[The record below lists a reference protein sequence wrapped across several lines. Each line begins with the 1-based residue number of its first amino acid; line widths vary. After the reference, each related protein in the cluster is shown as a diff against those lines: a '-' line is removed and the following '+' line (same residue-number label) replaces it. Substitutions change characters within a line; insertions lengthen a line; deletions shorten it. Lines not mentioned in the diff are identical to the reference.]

1 MFKIVTI
8 PGDGIGAE
16 VVASAVQVINALE
29 EKHRLEISIEE
40 HLFGGASYDV
50 HGEMLTGET
59 LEACKNCDAV
69 LLGAVGGPK
78 WENLPH
84 EKKPEAALLRIRKE
98 LGLFANFRP
107 AKVYDALVNAS
118 SLKPDILSGTDFM
131 VIRELTGG
139 IYFGQPRGYDEI
151 KGWNTMVYEKY
162 EVERIA
168 RLAFETAMKREKR
181 LVSIDKAHVL
191 DCSQFWRNI
200 VHEVHKDFPEVEL
213 SDMYVDN
220 AAMQVVRDPKQFDV
234 IVTKNLFGDILSDIS
249 GMITGSLGMLPSASI
264 GSKHALYEPIH
275 GSAPDIAGQNKAN
288 PIATIASVAMM
299 FEHSFS
305 MQYIADDIYKAIEK
319 TLESGMRTADIANP
333 GDSVASTTEITDAI
347 TANLEVS

>member
-8 PGDGIGAE
+8 PGDGIGPE
-16 VVASAVQVINALE
+16 VVTSAVQVIDTLKK
-29 EKHRLEISIEE
+29 KHGLEIAIEE

-50 HGEMLTGET
+50 HGEMLTDET

-84 EKKPEAALLRIRKE
+84 EKKPEAALLKIRKE

-118 SLKPDILSGTDFM
+118 SLKPEILSGTDFM

-139 IYFGQPRGYDEI
+139 IYFGQPRGYDDNR
-151 KGWNTMVYEKY
+151 GWNTMVYEKY
-162 EVERIA
+162 EVERIV
-168 RLAFETAMKREKR
+168 RLAFETAMKRKKR
-181 LVSIDKAHVL
+181 LVSIDKANVL
-191 DCSQFWRNI
+191 ECSQFWRNI

-220 AAMQVVRDPKQFDV
+220 AAMQIVRDPKQFDV

-264 GSKHALYEPIH
+264 GSRHALYEPIH
-275 GSAPDIAGQNKAN
+275 GSAPDIAGENKAN

-299 FEHSFS
+299 FELSFS
-305 MQYIADDIYKAIEK
+305 MQHIADDIYNAIEK

-333 GDSVASTTEITDAI
+333 GDSVVSTTVITDAV
-347 TANLEVS
+347 TANLEAS

>member
-1 MFKIVTI
+1 MFKIVSI
-8 PGDGIGAE
+8 PGDGIGPE
-16 VVASAVQVINALE
+16 VVASAIRVINTLARQ
-29 EKHRLEISIEE
+29 HGLEITVEE

-50 HGEMLTGET
+50 HGEMLTQET
-59 LEACKNCDAV
+59 LEACRKCDAV

-84 EKKPEAALLRIRKE
+84 EKKPEAALLGIRKE

-118 SLKPDILSGTDFM
+118 SLKPEILAGTDFM

-139 IYFGQPRGYDEI
+139 IYFGEPRGYDDAR
-151 KGWNTMVYEKY
+151 GWNTMVYEHY

-168 RLAFETAMKREKR
+168 RLAFDAAMKRKKQ
-181 LVSIDKAHVL
+181 LVSIDKANVL
-191 DCSQFWRNI
+191 ESSQFWRNI

-213 SDMYVDN
+213 IDMYVDN
-220 AAMQVVRDPKQFDV
+220 AAMQIVRDPKQFDV

-264 GSKHALYEPIH
+264 GSSHALYEPIH

-288 PIATIASVAMM
+288 PIATIASAAMM
-299 FEHSFS
+299 FEHSFC
-305 MQYIADDIYKAIEK
+305 MKNVADEIYSAIEK
-319 TLESGMRTADIANP
+319 TLASGLRTADIANP
-333 GDSVASTTEITDAI
+333 EDTIVSTTEMTDAI
-347 TANLEVS
+347 VANLEAS

>member
-1 MFKIVTI
+1 MFKLVTI
-8 PGDGIGAE
+8 PGDGIGSE

-29 EKHRLEISIEE
+29 EKHGLEIAIEE

-50 HGEMLTGET
+50 HGEMLTEET

-139 IYFGQPRGYDEI
+139 IYFGQPRGYDENR
-151 KGWNTMVYEKY
+151 GWNTMVYEKY

-168 RLAFETAMKREKR
+168 RLAFETAMKRKKQ
-181 LVSIDKAHVL
+181 LVSIDKANVL
-191 DCSQFWRNI
+191 ECSQFWRNI
-200 VHEVHKDFPEVEL
+200 AHEVHKEFPEVEL

-305 MQYIADDIYKAIEK
+305 MQHIADDIYKAIEK

-347 TANLEVS
+347 TASLEAS